1 MNEGDRLKRILV
13 LCLVVLMMAGC
24 AKEEKTVNRAVF
36 AWEGVEEADE
46 QLLENYRIDTIFMD
60 INHYSSIP
68 GYNIYLLAGDPSW
81 GVDDMEQ
88 VVEEAEEKRADGVL
102 FDIEGNYVT
111 LASNLSLLESDLP
124 IYVCMPFWL
133 DEDIDAQDLSLD
145 QGLIATIK
153 TLMRKGEANQLKN
166 GRKMV
171 LDEFTSDENRYSGV
185 EEERKAY
192 LEAMC
197 DNILESLDHDCSP
210 GELTF
215 INGSENRWKCIA
227 EKIKSGEKIG
237 DVYHQGGVEKFCE
250 LFEKDYLE
258 YFERI
263 QQDDSILRDI
273 VSNFIGRLMVDYLFA
288 SNKK

>member
-13 LCLVVLMMAGC
+13 LCLVVLMLVGC
-24 AKEEKTVNRAVF
+24 AKKEKTVNRAVF

-133 DEDIDAQDLSLD
+133 DEDVQEKIIQEADGVVVMNYSKGNERLNIQKTIEMAEKCGKVILTAYELQPVGEYGLEEYNTYHDDGLDAVEKNYEEQFGGTDV
-145 QGLIATIK
+145 GIAFHN
-153 TLMRKGEANQLKN
+153 LNMMR
-166 GRKMV
+166 
-171 LDEFTSDENRYSGV
+171 
-185 EEERKAY
+185 
-192 LEAMC
+192 
-197 DNILESLDHDCSP
+197 
-210 GELTF
+210 ELTNPAG
-215 INGSENRWKCIA
+215 IEGK
-227 EKIKSGEKIG
+227 
-237 DVYHQGGVEKFCE
+237 
-250 LFEKDYLE
+250 
-258 YFERI
+258 
-263 QQDDSILRDI
+263 
-273 VSNFIGRLMVDYLFA
+273 
-288 SNKK
+288 